1 MRVIWQILIIIVV
14 LPNALVFAILQE
26 NQIYVKKT
34 IALLHMFK
42 PKHFN
47 LGHTA

>member
-1 MRVIWQILIIIVV
+1 MRVIWLILIIIVW
-14 LPNALVFAILQE
+14 PNALVFAILQE

>member
-1 MRVIWQILIIIVV
+1 MRVMTNFNYYSSGRMPLYLRSCRKIKFML
-14 LPNALVFAILQE
+14 
-26 NQIYVKKT
+26 KKT

>member
-1 MRVIWQILIIIVV
+1 MRVIWLILIIIVV
-14 LPNALVFAILQE
+14 AECPCICDLAGKSNLCL
-26 NQIYVKKT
+26 KKT